1 MRGVNAFAAIEV
13 FRRDREAYRVD
24 RRDGL
29 LPGRRRLRWPPPA
42 RRAAG
47 GRIEVRPRCASIQR
61 SAPALELT
69 GFRSAL
75 FGMSET
81 EVRAAIAK
89 DFGATT
95 QIKSSQNGAEH
106 TAVLTIS
113 APDVLPEGG
122 AAEVSYVLGYKTKKL
137 IQVGVSW
144 SSATDDKLTPERL
157 VSNADTLRAYFMSAG
172 YKPDTIA
179 ENAAVANGV
188 LMFRGSDAAGRT
200 TILLLHG
207 VAGEKPPRAFSP
219 TAVSLFYLA
228 DVSRIRM
235 FIGCSRASSDRG
247 AAWAWVEGEGW
258 RG

>member
-1 MRGVNAFAAIEV
+1 MRVEKGFAAIRSV
-13 FRRDREAYRVD
+13 AAI
-24 RRDGL
+24 GL
-29 LPGRRRLRWPPPA
+29 LGLIGATVVGATALSETPA
-42 RRAAG
+42 APASAAQPATG
-47 GRIEVRPRCASIQR
+47 ASPAVPT
-61 SAPALELT
+61 SSAPAPALELT

-89 DFGATT
+89 DFGATIA
-95 QIKSSQNGAEH
+95 IKTSQNGAEH
-106 TAVLTIS
+106 TQVLTIS

-137 IQVGVSW
+137 IQVGVLW
-144 SSATDDKLTPERL
+144 SKATDEKMTPEKL
-157 VSNADTLRAYFMSAG
+157 VSNADTLRAYFMTAG

-179 ENAAVANGV
+179 ENAAVADGV

-219 TAVSLFYLA
+219 SAVSLFYLA
-228 DVSRIRM
+228 DVKNPDVYRVQPGK
-235 FIGCSRASSDRG
+235 F
-247 AAWAWVEGEGW
+247 
-258 RG
+258 

>member
-1 MRGVNAFAAIEV
+1 MRGVNAFAAIRS
-13 FRRDREAYRVD
+13 FAAI
-24 RRDGL
+24 GL
-29 LPGRRRLRWPPPA
+29 IGLIGATAAAETAPAPAGAAPPA
-42 RRAAG
+42 AGSSPPAA
-47 GRIEVRPRCASIQR
+47 STS

-122 AAEVSYVLGYKTKKL
+122 AAEVAYVFGYKTKKL
-137 IQVGVSW
+137 IQVGVLW
-144 SSATDDKLTPERL
+144 SKATDDKMTPERL

-188 LMFRGSDAAGRT
+188 LMFRGSAAAGRT

-228 DVSRIRM
+228 DVKNPDVYRVQPGK
-235 FIGCSRASSDRG
+235 F
-247 AAWAWVEGEGW
+247 
-258 RG
+258 